1 MLRLVILVGKR
12 AIYYLFSQFTRLKE
26 EESPAEYLQQ
36 FKRFAWLLTPA
47 QAAQVDKARD
57 IFIIKQKSSLG
68 LHKAILP
75 SGVCASASAASA
87 GAASSS
93 ATVAI
98 VLASPVP
105 LNKAHPAPGSVEEK
119 AAVAKHALKAQLLA
133 LVRKP
138 R

>member
-1 MLRLVILVGKR
+1 M
-12 AIYYLFSQFTRLKE
+12 FSQFTRLKE

-57 IFIIKQKSSLG
+57 IFIIIKQRSSLG

-75 SGVCASASAASA
+75 SGVCASASAVSA

-105 LNKAHPAPGSVEEK
+105 LNKASPAPGSVDEK
-119 AAVAKHALKAQLLA
+119 AAVAKHALKAKLLA